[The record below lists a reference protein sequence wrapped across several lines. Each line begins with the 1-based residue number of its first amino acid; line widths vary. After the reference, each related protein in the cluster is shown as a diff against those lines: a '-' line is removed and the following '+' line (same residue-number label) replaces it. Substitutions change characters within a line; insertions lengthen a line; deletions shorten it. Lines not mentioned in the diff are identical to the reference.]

1 MEIADRQVFSDGK
14 REVMAIVI
22 DNPHAKG
29 MMIGYIPDA
38 RLAFVTDIWSP
49 GRDPLPAKISSPLA
63 ALVTAVRQAGIAP
76 TRFAGGHGSV
86 GDYAP
91 LSTLAGN

>member
-1 MEIADRQVFSDGK
+1 M
-14 REVMAIVI
+14 VI

-29 MMIGYIPDA
+29 LMIGYVPDA
-38 RLAFVTDIWSP
+38 RLGWVVDLWSP
-49 GRDPLPAKISSPLA
+49 GRDPLPAKISPALA
-63 ALVTAVRQAGIAP
+63 SVVDGVRKAGIAP

-91 LSTLAGN
+91 LVALAGN